1 MLKRYFLLFS
11 ILLSSIACGSYISMT
26 TVVNN
31 VFLRENLT
39 SVNVSVMNS
48 GDEAAYNV
56 KISPILPRG
65 FKADEI
71 FVGTLEPNTRV
82 EFKMNVSL
90 IAPAKRGTYT
100 MGILTYYEDAN
111 GYPFSSISPNYLI
124 YKEAS
129 SPRIFGRMEH
139 AKLTEEGSTVLKL
152 KLLNK
157 DSREHEIKVTLFLPN
172 ELITDAENKTM
183 LLPPYSERVAEF
195 RVSNF
200 GALAGS
206 TYVVFASLDYED
218 NETHYS
224 RFVTALITVE
234 REERSSLLIAIAV
247 VLCIVLVGVNI
258 VYKFRRGGE
267 RK

>member
-26 TVVNN
+26 TAVNN
-31 VFLRENLT
+31 LFLRENLT

-65 FKADEI
+65 FKAGEI

-172 ELITDAENKTM
+172 ELVADAENKTVV
-183 LLPPYSERVAEF
+183 LAPNAEKSVEF

-224 RFVTALITVE
+224 RFATALITVE
-234 REERSSLLIAIAV
+234 REGRSWMLILAAV
-247 VLCIVLVGVNI
+247 VLFAALIGVNL
-258 VYKFRRGGE
+258 VYKFRW
-267 RK
+267 KNA